1 MLSVRIRDQIL
12 QRVYMMGYAGHDL
25 PRLVRSAIAGS
36 AIHRA
41 WFLGHTGH
49 FEEMGICYG
58 LANPYLHSKR
68 MEQAE

>member
-1 MLSVRIRDQIL
+1 MLPVRIRDQIL
-12 QRVYMMGYAGHDL
+12 QRVYMMGYAGHVL

-41 WFLGHTGH
+41 WFLGYTGH
-49 FEEMGICYG
+49 FEEMGICHG
-58 LANPYLHSKR
+58 LANPYLQSKR